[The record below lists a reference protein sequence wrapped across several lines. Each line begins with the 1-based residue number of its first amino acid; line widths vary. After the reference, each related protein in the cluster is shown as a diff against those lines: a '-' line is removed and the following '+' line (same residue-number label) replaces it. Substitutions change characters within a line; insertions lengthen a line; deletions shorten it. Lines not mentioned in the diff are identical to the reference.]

1 MFKRNVEQ
9 SFPRDLDLKIT
20 VKTSVSCGEVNHLQM
35 VDFLFSNFFQVEGDV
50 PGQKKKGRAKKPVGD
65 VPCFGFW
72 FFTNQKSMAL
82 IWIHENPAIEAAE
95 IYPTRPKCHIANA
108 ISDHQAMMNA

>member
-1 MFKRNVEQ
+1 
-9 SFPRDLDLKIT
+9 
-20 VKTSVSCGEVNHLQM
+20 
-35 VDFLFSNFFQVEGDV
+35 
-50 PGQKKKGRAKKPVGD
+50 
-65 VPCFGFW
+65 
-72 FFTNQKSMAL
+72 MAL

>member
-50 PGQKKKGRAKKPVGD
+50 PGQKKKDGRKNLLVMCHVLDSGSSPTK
-65 VPCFGFW
+65 
-72 FFTNQKSMAL
+72 
-82 IWIHENPAIEAAE
+82 NPW
-95 IYPTRPKCHIANA
+95 H
-108 ISDHQAMMNA
+108 